1 VAGTEVTWSH
11 THTHTHTHKQTTIS
25 KNDNEKNDPIFHST
39 KKLKTPEIN
48 IIIEVALL
56 RKEAL
61 K

>member
-1 VAGTEVTWSH
+1 MVSH